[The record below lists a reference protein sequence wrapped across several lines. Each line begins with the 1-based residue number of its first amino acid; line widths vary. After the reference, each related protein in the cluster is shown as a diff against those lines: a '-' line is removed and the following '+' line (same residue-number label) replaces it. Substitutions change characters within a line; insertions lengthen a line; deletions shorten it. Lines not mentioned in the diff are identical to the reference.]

1 MFVSPRSALEKQ
13 TISLMKNGLPIY
25 RASLL
30 AFFSGQ
36 TQLSLCLMMVTQTH
50 PTSSFSQ
57 SHRTSYASW
66 EFLHA
71 MSAVIENHNI
81 TKVRNSRFMSLLID
95 ELSDISLTKNL
106 MLYFSTLV
114 KILC

>member
-30 AFFSGQ
+30 HSLVDK
-36 TQLSLCLMMVTQTH
+36 QLSLCLMMVTQTH

-81 TKVRNSRFMSLLID
+81 TKVRNS
-95 ELSDISLTKNL
+95 
-106 MLYFSTLV
+106 
-114 KILC
+114 